1 MAYTTAD
8 IRNVCLVGP
17 GHAGKTQLAEALLKA
32 GGAISQA
39 GSVEKGD
46 TVSDFSPKERELG
59 HSLYPSVCHLD
70 HAGIHVNLV
79 DTPGYRDFYGR
90 AVSVL
95 PAVETAAIV
104 IDAENGIQT
113 VTSRMMDAAKEQRLC
128 RMIIVNKI
136 DEEGIDLAAL
146 VDDIRATFGSECLPI
161 NLPAADCSA
170 VVDCFF
176 EPNGV
181 DTAFSD
187 VETAHTQIVDQV
199 VEVDDE
205 LMELYLEQGE
215 ELTPEQLHE
224 PFEKALR
231 EGHLVPICF
240 ASATTGAGVKE
251 LLDVFERLMPNPAE
265 GNPPVFHKGEGDDA
279 QEVTV
284 TPDPDRHVVAHVV
297 MVNIDPFKGKLAVL
311 RIHQGTIKAGN
322 QLCVGDARKPIK
334 VSQLLKLNGGD
345 LKKAAVGVP
354 GDICA
359 IPRVDEAHYDAV
371 LHDSHDE
378 DHFHLKHNRL
388 PRPMYGLAIRA
399 ANDADAQKTSDAL
412 HSAEA
417 EDPSLKLDHVASL
430 NEVVLRGLGEM
441 HLRTVLDGISER
453 YGLQVNTSLPSI
465 AYRETITAPAEG
477 HHRHKKQTG
486 GAGQFGEVYLRVE
499 PLPPGTGFEFTNKV
513 VGGSIPSQYIPA
525 VETGV
530 RQIINKGAISGHQ
543 MQDVKVTV
551 YDGKH
556 HAVDSKEI
564 AFVQAGKKAFLEAVS
579 EAKPIV
585 MEPIVD
591 VTFTVPSDCMGGV
604 TGDLAGMRGMVSGTN
619 NLPNNRMEISGQAP
633 LKELQSYHSRLK
645 SLSAGEGSFTM
656 DFSHYAQ
663 VTPKMHQELVSEFRH
678 DAGE

>member
-17 GHAGKTQLAEALLKA
+17 GHAGKTQLAEALLAA
-32 GGAISQA
+32 GGAISHA

-46 TVSDFSPKERELG
+46 TVSDFSPKEKELG
-59 HSLYPSVCHLD
+59 HSIYPSVCHLD
-70 HAGIHVNLV
+70 HAGIHVNLI
-79 DTPGYRDFYGR
+79 DTPGYRDFFGR

-104 IDAENGIQT
+104 IDAENGIQM
-113 VTSRMMDAAKEQRLC
+113 VTRRMMDAAKEQRLC

-136 DEEGIDLAAL
+136 DEEGIDLAGL

-161 NLPAADCSA
+161 NLPTADSSA

-176 EPNGV
+176 EPNGA

-187 VETAHTQIVDQV
+187 IETAHTQIIDQV

-215 ELTPEQLHE
+215 ELTPEQLHA

-240 ASATTGAGVKE
+240 VSATTGVGVKE
-251 LLDVFERLMPNPAE
+251 LLNVFERLMPNPAE
-265 GNPPVFHKGEGDDA
+265 GNPPVFYKGEGDDA
-279 QEVTV
+279 QEVVV
-284 TPDPDRHVVAHVV
+284 TPDPDQHVIAHVI
-297 MVNIDPFKGKLAVL
+297 MVHIDPFKGKLAII
-311 RIHQGTIKAGN
+311 RIHQGSIKAGN
-322 QLCVGDARKPIK
+322 QLFVGDARKPIK
-334 VSQLLKLNGGD
+334 VSQLLELNGGD
-345 LKKAAVGVP
+345 HKKVNVGVP

-378 DHFHLKHNRL
+378 DHFHLKHKRL
-388 PRPMYGLAIRA
+388 PRPMYGLAVRP

-417 EDPSLKLDHVASL
+417 EDPSLKLEHVASL

-477 HHRHKKQTG
+477 HHKHKKQTG

-499 PLPPGTGFEFTNKV
+499 PLPPGTGFEFANKV
-513 VGGSIPSQYIPA
+513 IGGSIPSQYIPA
-525 VETGV
+525 IETGV
-530 RQIINKGAISGHQ
+530 RQVMDKGAISGHE

-564 AFVQAGKKAFLEAVS
+564 AFVQAGKKAFLEAVI

-663 VTPKMHQELVSEFRH
+663 VTPQMHQALVSEFRH
-678 DAGE
+678 ESAE